1 MIDLNSDKI
10 DNPEDNTQENEK
22 VENSSIKKRV
32 IIGAGIV
39 ALLIAGCVGGYA
51 GCNYKQACSEH
62 NQQVEVLYSK
72 ASDSVAAFKADPG
85 LLTFE

>member
-1 MIDLNSDKI
+1 MNELNSDKI
-10 DNPEDNTQENEK
+10 DNPEDNTQENEE

-51 GCNYKQACSEH
+51 GYNYKQACSE
-62 NQQVEVLYSK
+62 QISRLKFCIQRLAIVLLPLRLILGY
-72 ASDSVAAFKADPG
+72 
-85 LLTFE
+85 